1 MAAKTSVAVDD
12 SANLLEIEVD
22 VPSDGT
28 IDGAEPTTLRF
39 RSLAVVP
46 VGILRR
52 TRKDQQEQMWA
63 VFEWALPP
71 AELAKLDELPA
82 DKLVDTLH
90 AMQRKS
96 GVELGGILDLADLIR
111 RHGEALES
119 DLIDKGLRLRHC
131 PSDDFNWRDLRII
144 VEHSGVESELFR
156 AMHPEEAGWTP
167 TNMLLA
173 AIVDVLRWLQWA
185 RTKDGQAGRNMPE
198 PIKRPGVHGRKRPVH
213 PKGKGA
219 PRSRIRELLR
229 RGRPA
234 APPAEAPPSRAAR
247 LTALFAAPDDDGK

>member
-96 GVELGGILDLADLIR
+96 GVELG
-111 RHGEALES
+111 ES
-119 DLIDKGLRLRHC
+119 
-131 PSDDFNWRDLRII
+131 
-144 VEHSGVESELFR
+144 
-156 AMHPEEAGWTP
+156 
-167 TNMLLA
+167 
-173 AIVDVLRWLQWA
+173 
-185 RTKDGQAGRNMPE
+185 
-198 PIKRPGVHGRKRPVH
+198 
-213 PKGKGA
+213 
-219 PRSRIRELLR
+219 
-229 RGRPA
+229 
-234 APPAEAPPSRAAR
+234 
-247 LTALFAAPDDDGK
+247 